1 MILAMA
7 YESLSIL
14 TSESSSG
21 VDVEQAST
29 KLIASADQTSKAV
42 EVRVSLLSLIN
53 SNMSVSREF
62 VSAEVW
68 SPSAGWIVGSEY
80 AQSVY
85 IIAWQCASYQF
96 SQSHLERAEYFVS
109 KWAGGGAFLTKWIV
123 YRPKPVVLVIS
134 CRRPYISYLIDYN
147 CYLWLCRI
155 DGVLY

>member
-62 VSAEVW
+62 VSAEV
-68 SPSAGWIVGSEY
+68 
-80 AQSVY
+80 
-85 IIAWQCASYQF
+85 
-96 SQSHLERAEYFVS
+96 
-109 KWAGGGAFLTKWIV
+109 
-123 YRPKPVVLVIS
+123 
-134 CRRPYISYLIDYN
+134 
-147 CYLWLCRI
+147 
-155 DGVLY
+155 